1 MTINNLRKMQQ
12 GWIDNRCRLRNPLD
26 TNKSEV
32 GEMLHTGE
40 VKENVRMPL
49 KSETQEN
56 PISYAA
62 REAYNEANGDL
73 DAAQT
78 LLEKRAKKESS
89 LRESLI
95 KWACHEA
102 IRAAGRRFRDQIWN
116 RPVEPP
122 VDHERDQRRVRALAA
137 GTLMMFPLP
146 GGKLLAD
153 ATGDEVL
160 DVAAAFEAQ
169 AMDMAIKARWLRL
182 VGQAAGRRKV
192 GKALTEEK
200 LSLLRQ
206 EASHA

>member
-1 MTINNLRKMQQ
+1 
-12 GWIDNRCRLRNPLD
+12 
-26 TNKSEV
+26 
-32 GEMLHTGE
+32 MLHTGE
-40 VKENVRMPL
+40 VKERIGIRL
-49 KSETQEN
+49 ESETKES

-62 REAYNEANGDL
+62 REAYNKANGNL
-73 DAAQT
+73 EAAQT
-78 LLEKRAKKESS
+78 LLERRAKKEADF
-89 LRESLI
+89 REHLI

-116 RPVEPP
+116 RSVGPSI
-122 VDHERDQRRVRALAA
+122 DHERDQRRVRALAA

-160 DVAAAFEAQ
+160 DVAAAFKAQ
-169 AMDMAIKARWLRL
+169 ATDMAVKARWLRL

-200 LSLLRQ
+200 LSILRQ